1 MAEND
6 GKIVIG
12 IEGDPKH
19 IKQTLDQVEKDGKKA
34 AMSIGDAFKGIAAA
48 VAGAGIFNAFKSA
61 VDQANKLEAS
71 LNRVESA
78 ARSFGQSTAKAKEA
92 AMALSKDG
100 FLSLNQS
107 ASALSNLMATGL
119 NVDQSKKFITA
130 AKDISAFG
138 NTIGDAAE
146 SIESGIKGILTG
158 SSELVE
164 NMSPAMKT
172 LSMRFTENKNKVG
185 EAKAA
190 QILYNDV
197 VKLGARY
204 TGDAARYLDT
214 AAAAQKRF
222 EGAVEGAS
230 AAIGKSL
237 QPAFKS
243 MFSALTEIVEGFT
256 KWFSG
261 LNQATQSLGVFAAGL
276 AALVPVMLSVAALNP
291 FAWVAGAVAGVL
303 ALSAAV
309 RQLIDIDPKAT
320 VDRYEDLSQSLKEIA
335 DRTAEI
341 EKLNVRTIEQN
352 KELVKS
358 QDELRAKAKELGV
371 DYDALAKKTKNLAEA
386 SQFLNNIAREQ
397 ASEKLRRRMSEI
409 ESMLPMSERLTG
421 VQRFTSKVAGYV
433 PGMGA
438 LAVKDRDEL
447 EAQLRETR
455 AEYIRLYGGSGDAAA
470 TKNTQQM
477 AVQFTETR
485 FIEAQKKIAEIR
497 KNEAL
502 TIAKILN
509 DRTIAASE
517 QIRRLENARADAAIQ
532 VENEV
537 GTLRK
542 AYAGFIEDKHQA
554 EMENINEQARAAYR
568 ASQELLNA
576 DLQKAKKN
584 EAEIAAAK
592 ERNAKRIA
600 AIERAESFKK
610 FKASADSFSETMQ
623 AATSISG
630 GVAAFRRGDYASGF
644 NAFGAGA
651 SGLGQ
656 GLSGMGII
664 DAGGRAAT
672 ALKGFGVFGQVLGV
686 GSALTSA
693 LGSLFGKS
701 EEQRAREAQEQKAR
715 DEEAQKI
722 LELQAGY
729 QKNMLALQEQAA
741 KLPFENLQRKQ
752 RLIEIEAAQQRVAG
766 IDEST
771 IEKERLA
778 KRSAAVKDTLR
789 TQSGVIAGERL
800 FGDVQATPD
809 LLIKFLSERAA
820 QAPSIALFMSLA
832 DQLRALA
839 TSDNPSSAII
849 GTVINQMKSL
859 RSNIPAQLYDAVFGD
874 GSADYIQFYTQG
886 MEASGLPWSYAY
898 PRQNNVGIGAVLN
911 TVAGNIG
918 QAGELASEVS
928 KDTTTAE
935 NLLSVIE
942 QSLSLEKEIADS
954 TKKTADNTSRLT
966 QMRETTVLDLA
977 GGGLRGFG
985 SFFRGAFNSID
996 KLINPTMPALST
1008 PSAISNSLSIA
1019 SLTRSWQ
1026 ERTADGIESLVKI
1039 QTEAL
1044 QLLAEI
1050 ALNSNRQGDV
1060 AGSLTEAE
1068 LLTIMGKIRSRIV

>member
-320 VDRYEDLSQSLKEIA
+320 VDKYEDLSQSLKEIA

-421 VQRFTSKVAGYV
+421 VQRFASKVSNIL
-433 PGMGA
+433 PGGRIGA
-438 LAVKDRDEL
+438 YDRDEL

-455 AEYIRLYGGSGDAAA
+455 AEYIRLYGGSGEAAA

-517 QIRRLENARADAAIQ
+517 QIRRMENARADAAIQ

-542 AYAGFIEDKHQA
+542 AYAEFIEDKHQA

-752 RLIEIEAAQQRVAG
+752 RLIDIEAAQQRVAG

-800 FGDVQATPD
+800 FGDVQTTPD
-809 LLIKFLSERAA
+809 SLIKFLSERAA

-849 GTVINQMKSL
+849 GAVINQMKSL

-874 GSADYIQFYTQG
+874 WSADYIQSYTQ
-886 MEASGLPWSYAY
+886 MLEASGLAWSYAY

-966 QMRETTVLDLA
+966 QMRETTILDLA

>member
-320 VDRYEDLSQSLKEIA
+320 VDKYEDLSQSLKEIA

-352 KELVKS
+352 KELVRS

-409 ESMLPMSERLTG
+409 ESMLPMSQRLTG
-421 VQRFTSKVAGYV
+421 VQRFAGKVSSILPIGRIVAY
-433 PGMGA
+433 
-438 LAVKDRDEL
+438 DRDEL

-455 AEYIRLYGGSGDAAA
+455 AEYIRLYGGSGEAAA

-517 QIRRLENARADAAIQ
+517 QIRRMENARADAAIQ

-542 AYAGFIEDKHQA
+542 AYAEFIEDKHQA

-592 ERNAKRIA
+592 ERGAKRISEIEEGLARKRAQA
-600 AIERAESFKK
+600 AAESY
-610 FKASADSFSETMQ
+610 AQTIQ
-623 AATSISG
+623 AANAITSGISAAVTGSG
-630 GVAAFRRGDYASGF
+630 GGAITGLGGTLSGVSQLSDKLKP
-644 NAFGAGA
+644 FGA
-651 SGLGQ
+651 LGQ
-656 GLSGMGII
+656 GVS
-664 DAGGRAAT
+664 A
-672 ALKGFGVFGQVLGV
+672 FGSIV
-686 GSALTSA
+686 STLTN
-693 LGSLFGKS
+693 LFDKS
-701 EEQRAREAQEQKAR
+701 ESERQTEALRAEMQRREQIRL
-715 DEEAQKI
+715 
-722 LELQAGY
+722 LELQANY
-729 QKNMLALQEQAA
+729 QKNMLALQEAQA
-741 KLPFENLQRKQ
+741 KLPFENLQR
-752 RLIEIEAAQQRVAG
+752 RLRLVDIEASKQKLSG
-766 IDEST
+766 ISNEDAELFASKKKLSEIQST
-771 IEKERLA
+771 LA
-778 KRSAAVKDTLR
+778 SEGGKIS
-789 TQSGVIAGERL
+789 QGSL
-800 FGDVQATPD
+800 FGSVQPTPD
-809 LLIKFLSERAA
+809 SLISFLSERAG
-820 QAPSIALFMSLA
+820 QSLA
-832 DQLRALA
+832 ISQFVQLLGQLSGMDDYSNVSIRYVEAVYSQLQ
-839 TSDNPSSAII
+839 SYQGLIPSELYNT
-849 GTVINQMKSL
+849 GVNGVGRFINAWRRKQQL
-859 RSNIPAQLYDAVFGD
+859 GPGAVTPAQRDAWNAADAEFRSAALSGVV
-874 GSADYIQFYTQG
+874 GSVNSLQ
-886 MEASGLPWSYAY
+886 
-898 PRQNNVGIGAVLN
+898 
-911 TVAGNIG
+911 
-918 QAGELASEVS
+918 SEIIS
-928 KDTTTAE
+928 DTSIAE
-935 NLLSVIE
+935 NLLSLIE
-942 QSLSLEKEIADS
+942 QSNQFQLSIADS

-966 QMRETTVLDLA
+966 QMRETTILDLA

>member
-320 VDRYEDLSQSLKEIA
+320 VDKYEDLSQSLKEIA

-352 KELVKS
+352 KELVRS

-409 ESMLPMSERLTG
+409 ESMLPMSQRLTG
-421 VQRFTSKVAGYV
+421 VQRFAGKVSSILPIGRIVAY
-433 PGMGA
+433 
-438 LAVKDRDEL
+438 DRDEL

-455 AEYIRLYGGSGDAAA
+455 AEYIRLYGGSGEAAA

-517 QIRRLENARADAAIQ
+517 QIRRMENARADAAIQ

-537 GTLRK
+537 ATLRK
-542 AYAGFIEDKHQA
+542 AYAEFIEDKHQA

-592 ERNAKRIA
+592 ERGAKRISEIEEGLARKRAQA
-600 AIERAESFKK
+600 AAESY
-610 FKASADSFSETMQ
+610 AQTIQ
-623 AATSISG
+623 AANAITSGISAAVTGSG
-630 GVAAFRRGDYASGF
+630 GGAITGLGGTLSGVSQLSDKLKP
-644 NAFGAGA
+644 FGA
-651 SGLGQ
+651 LGQ
-656 GLSGMGII
+656 GVS
-664 DAGGRAAT
+664 A
-672 ALKGFGVFGQVLGV
+672 FGSIV
-686 GSALTSA
+686 STLTN
-693 LGSLFGKS
+693 LFDKS
-701 EEQRAREAQEQKAR
+701 ESERQTEALRAEMQRREQIRL
-715 DEEAQKI
+715 
-722 LELQAGY
+722 LELQANY
-729 QKNMLALQEQAA
+729 QKNMLALQEAQA
-741 KLPFENLQRKQ
+741 KLPFENLQR
-752 RLIEIEAAQQRVAG
+752 RLRLVDIEASKQKLSG
-766 IDEST
+766 ISNEDAELFASKKKLSEIQST
-771 IEKERLA
+771 LA
-778 KRSAAVKDTLR
+778 SEGGKIS
-789 TQSGVIAGERL
+789 QGSL
-800 FGDVQATPD
+800 FGSVQPTPD
-809 LLIKFLSERAA
+809 SLISFLSERAG
-820 QAPSIALFMSLA
+820 QSLA
-832 DQLRALA
+832 ISQFVQLLGQLSGMDDYSNVSIRYVEAVYSQLQ
-839 TSDNPSSAII
+839 SYQGLIPSELYNT
-849 GTVINQMKSL
+849 GVNGVGRFINAWRRKQQL
-859 RSNIPAQLYDAVFGD
+859 GPGAVTPAQRDAWNAADAEFRSAALSGVV
-874 GSADYIQFYTQG
+874 GSVNSLQ
-886 MEASGLPWSYAY
+886 
-898 PRQNNVGIGAVLN
+898 
-911 TVAGNIG
+911 
-918 QAGELASEVS
+918 SEIIS
-928 KDTTTAE
+928 DTSIAE
-935 NLLSVIE
+935 NLLSLIE
-942 QSLSLEKEIADS
+942 QSNQFQLSIADS

-966 QMRETTVLDLA
+966 QMRETTILDLA

>member
-48 VAGAGIFNAFKSA
+48 VAGAEIFNAFKSA

-243 MFSALTEIVEGFT
+243 MFSALTEVVEGFT

-261 LNQATQSLGVFAAGL
+261 LNQATQSLGVFAVGL

-291 FAWVAGAVAGVL
+291 FAWVAGVVAGVL

-421 VQRFTSKVAGYV
+421 VQRFAGKALSILTIGRIVAN
-433 PGMGA
+433 
-438 LAVKDRDEL
+438 DRDEL
-447 EAQLRETR
+447 EAELRETR

-537 GTLRK
+537 ATLRK
-542 AYAGFIEDKHQA
+542 AYAEFIEDKHQA
-554 EMENINEQARAAYR
+554 EMENINEQARAAYA
-568 ASQELLNA
+568 ASKNLL
-576 DLQKAKKN
+576 
-584 EAEIAAAK
+584 EAEIAQAKKNQDLIDAAK
-592 ERNAKRIA
+592 KRSEERIA
-600 AIERAESFKK
+600 EIRQNLAVKEAKVRAQAIN
-610 FKASADSFSETMQ
+610 DTM
-623 AATSISG
+623 
-630 GVAAFRRGDYASGF
+630 VAANTIA
-644 NAFGAGA
+644 A
-651 SGLGQ
+651 
-656 GLSGMGII
+656 GLSQGGAAGVGATM
-664 DAGGRAAT
+664 AGGG
-672 ALKGFGVFGQVLGV
+672 AL
-686 GSALTSA
+686 GSALTSGGIISGSSGVSRFLSA
-693 LGSLFGKS
+693 SGIIGPLIGLGSSLASGLSGLFGKS
-701 EEQRAREAQEQKAR
+701 EEERKREIETARAIAERQHQEQML
-715 DEEAQKI
+715 I
-722 LELQAGY
+722 LEQQAQY
-729 QKNMLALQEQAA
+729 QKAMLAIQEANSRT
-741 KLPFENLQRKQ
+741 PFENLQRNLRLLDIKEQQAVLSGTPSDIARKQ
-752 RLIEIEAAQQRVAG
+752 TLQSKLSAMQSILQSEGGKISADTLFSGTGTSPDELIQFLNTRKSQEAYVNSAVGAYNSAAGLNFQSFGTPEGVAAL
-766 IDEST
+766 DNYF
-771 IEKERLA
+771 
-778 KRSAAVKDTLR
+778 RSALGNIESNRANLPDTLANMLADRLRQALGLLDYGSTR
-789 TQSGVIAGERL
+789 TQGFGGYLSGQLRSAL
-800 FGDVQATPD
+800 DPSLGDS
-809 LLIKFLSERAA
+809 LLSEVNR
-820 QAPSIALFMSLA
+820 
-832 DQLRALA
+832 D
-839 TSDNPSSAII
+839 T
-849 GTVINQMKSL
+849 
-859 RSNIPAQLYDAVFGD
+859 
-874 GSADYIQFYTQG
+874 
-886 MEASGLPWSYAY
+886 
-898 PRQNNVGIGAVLN
+898 GI
-911 TVAGNIG
+911 
-918 QAGELASEVS
+918 
-928 KDTTTAE
+928 AE

-942 QSLSLEKEIADS
+942 QSLSTEKEIADS

-966 QMRETTVLDLA
+966 QMRETTILDLA

>member
-291 FAWVAGAVAGVL
+291 FAWVAGAMAGVL

-409 ESMLPMSERLTG
+409 ESMLPMSKRLTG
-421 VQRFTSKVAGYV
+421 GQRFMNKVAGYV
-433 PGMGA
+433 VPVMGA
-438 LAVKDRDEL
+438 FAVKDRDEL
-447 EAQLRETR
+447 EAELRETR
-455 AEYIRLYGGSGDAAA
+455 AEYIRLYGGSGEAAA

-497 KNEAL
+497 KNEVL
-502 TIAKILN
+502 TIAEILN

-517 QIRRLENARADAAIQ
+517 QIRRMENARADAAIQ

-542 AYAGFIEDKHQA
+542 AYAEFIEDKHQA

-592 ERNAKRIA
+592 ERGAKRISEIEEGLARKRAQA
-600 AIERAESFKK
+600 AAESY
-610 FKASADSFSETMQ
+610 AQTIQ
-623 AATSISG
+623 AANAITSGISAAVTGSG
-630 GVAAFRRGDYASGF
+630 GGAITGLGGTLSGVSQLSDKLKP
-644 NAFGAGA
+644 FGA
-651 SGLGQ
+651 LGQ
-656 GLSGMGII
+656 GVS
-664 DAGGRAAT
+664 A
-672 ALKGFGVFGQVLGV
+672 FGSIV
-686 GSALTSA
+686 STLTN
-693 LGSLFGKS
+693 LFDKS
-701 EEQRAREAQEQKAR
+701 ESERQTEALRAEMQRREQIRL
-715 DEEAQKI
+715 
-722 LELQAGY
+722 LELQANY
-729 QKNMLALQEQAA
+729 QKNMLALQEAQA
-741 KLPFENLQRKQ
+741 KLPFENLQR
-752 RLIEIEAAQQRVAG
+752 RLRLVDIEASKQKLSG
-766 IDEST
+766 ISNEDAELFASKKKLSEIQST
-771 IEKERLA
+771 LA
-778 KRSAAVKDTLR
+778 SEGGKIS
-789 TQSGVIAGERL
+789 QNSL
-800 FGDVQATPD
+800 FGSVQPTPD
-809 LLIKFLSERAA
+809 SLISFLSERAG
-820 QAPSIALFMSLA
+820 QSLA
-832 DQLRALA
+832 ISQFVQLLGQLSGMDDYSNVSIGYVEAVYSQLQ
-839 TSDNPSSAII
+839 SYQGLIPSELYNT
-849 GTVINQMKSL
+849 GVNGVGRFINAWRRKQQL
-859 RSNIPAQLYDAVFGD
+859 GPGAVTPAQRDAWNAADAEFRSAALSGVV
-874 GSADYIQFYTQG
+874 GSVNSLQ
-886 MEASGLPWSYAY
+886 
-898 PRQNNVGIGAVLN
+898 
-911 TVAGNIG
+911 
-918 QAGELASEVS
+918 SEIIS
-928 KDTTTAE
+928 DTSIAE
-935 NLLSVIE
+935 NLLSLIE
-942 QSLSLEKEIADS
+942 QSNQFQLSIADS

-966 QMRETTVLDLA
+966 QMRETTILDLA